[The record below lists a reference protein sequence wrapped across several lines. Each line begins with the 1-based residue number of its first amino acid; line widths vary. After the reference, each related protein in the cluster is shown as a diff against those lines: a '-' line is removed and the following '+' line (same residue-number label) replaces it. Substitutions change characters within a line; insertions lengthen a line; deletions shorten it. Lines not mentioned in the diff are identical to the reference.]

1 MGDALGTDGLA
12 LGEGDG
18 LADGEVLGEL
28 CSSRCRRPL
37 GAPGGVGLIVGL
49 FVVGCAV
56 GYGVGCGVGAALDGA
71 GVGRGVSGTT
81 RWHATMSSLL
91 VIASRSAVEYAVA
104 AAMPAIAAT
113 RFWPG
118 LSRFMSRSCLSVT
131 HPCRSRHRSS
141 RWSFPSA

>member
-71 GVGRGVSGTT
+71 GVGRAVSGTT

-104 AAMPAIAAT
+104 AAMPAIVAA
-113 RFWPG
+113 RFAA
-118 LSRFMSRSCLSVT
+118 SVMSRSCLFVT